1 MLANVFGSHTMHIE
15 PIYIEQLLTHL
26 HLNIY
31 VSSIQLH
38 SIDNFQDDTLC
49 GTDASVDVSTR
60 ENLEKLVKIGESL
73 LKKPVSRV
81 NLESGV
87 TEPID
92 NGDTNEHALKK

>member
-15 PIYIEQLLTHL
+15 PIYIEQLRTHL

-60 ENLEKLVKIGESL
+60 ENLEKLACQNWGELIEKARFKGKFGEWSYGAD
-73 LKKPVSRV
+73 RQR
-81 NLESGV
+81 
-87 TEPID
+87 
-92 NGDTNEHALKK
+92 